1 MKQLIQSERIRR
13 FSLRKLSVGLVSA
26 TIGVFFCAGDYVGAN
41 ESTSSVQV
49 QYQYV
54 IDSELVST
62 EREAII
68 REPLQQVQAT
78 QDATYYL
85 VYRSDISTLKEQL
98 PNTGEHEAWL
108 SAIATVSGTAL
119 LLVAVKLTKK
129 KGPKILSVLLVI
141 GGMSCVLPV
150 VDAMESVILAHLNQ
164 TLSLEKGAF
173 LPEPAIIEN
182 YTYIGYIRA
191 NASEQGLELDK
202 LAGALS
208 QLTDSVDEATKTPI
222 VEGIIYPKLADDAIK
237 KLESDVS
244 VPPAPTVPIPEDST
258 PVEPPVSGETQPPES
273 DVPVPP
279 TPTVPIPE
287 DSTLVEPPVSGET
300 QPPESDVP
308 VPPTPTVPIPED
320 STPVEPPVSG
330 ETQPPESDVPVHA
343 EPTPPKVDPPIEED
357 SNPKEN
363 PPVIHPEEPI
373 IETEE
378 VEVAFET
385 HTQQSDELWEGD
397 REVVTQGQPG
407 RKRITKTYPSQ
418 NGQKVGEPTID
429 ETQLTP
435 PTHQVE
441 RVGTKPING
450 SVTEIHTELIDFNTR
465 YEDDATLDEGQTQE
479 VTAGSEGEATI
490 TTEYRTVRGVKTSE
504 VLSTKREVT
513 RTPIDKVIKQ
523 GTRPLP
529 EEPIIETEEVEVAFE
544 THTQQSD
551 ELWEGDREVVT
562 QGQPG
567 RNRITK
573 TYPSQNGQKVGE
585 PTIEET
591 QLTPPTHQV
600 ERVGTKPI
608 NGSVTEIHTE
618 LIDFNTRYEDD
629 ATLDEGQTQEVTAG
643 SEGEATITTE
653 YRTVRGV
660 KTSEVLSTKREVTRT
675 PIDKVIKQGTRPIA
689 KEKPTVELA
698 NIDIHEQER
707 EARIHYRVQ
716 DNDNALTR
724 IVVKLYAGDTLIKEV
739 AIVDVNHLSATLPD
753 LQSYVNYAIETVYDY
768 NLRTETQSETLPE
781 RQEFMIAPKL
791 LEFRDISDKELY
803 RVEEDGTLTRVTGF
817 STLPQDIDK
826 YIVKLKRSHHQ
837 DLILPVAK
845 IAPIDAQ
852 SAFKVT
858 VAHPR
863 LVTFNNLNTDTV
875 ENYSFDIDKI
885 VLQPNAYTSFA
896 ELVNA
901 IKQEPNG
908 THYLASDMIVPQG
921 GADTE
926 TYITTDFTGSLSSI
940 DGNKVYAIIGLDKPL
955 FNKVSN
961 ARISNLAFKK
971 ANLNLPNQKEFGVL
985 AKTASQATINN
996 VAVEGAIR
1004 GKQDIAGLVYKAENN
1019 TTLNHIKADVTLSVH
1034 NSARHLTYN
1043 VGGIVGTLFGS
1054 TLSHSQANVKIDA
1067 PIDAPGTSIGALVA
1081 GATSGSQI
1089 KNNYASGN
1097 ITVTST
1103 KGYVGGTIGKIAFS
1117 EVSHLISEVAVT
1129 NGSQLVGYNYGS
1141 NFNEA
1146 KVVTGIAKGNLD
1158 YYAGQ
1163 IAKADADVKLQQ
1175 WGLITSTTESST
1187 EETTSADVAFD
1198 YSGVRNAKAGYETSY
1213 ANVAKLLPFYD
1224 RHTIVKY
1231 GNLVDTNSKLFTTR
1245 LVSAIARKNDGTLIN
1260 VYRNPQEATQLLLHF
1275 ADGTS
1280 QQLALTWLGNYKDT
1294 KVQEYQLGDDL
1305 LYTPEQFANES
1316 RDFVASLVQPL
1327 SSVDYFS
1334 DAVANALSI
1343 TDEKDKKLNSL
1354 YLKDSFDTVKS
1365 HLATHLEQLLAHQ
1378 EGLDLSHATTQ
1389 RYLKQRILA
1398 NKEKLLLGL
1407 AYLNKWYGVQF
1418 DDTNVKELM
1427 MSNVGFYG
1435 KKVDMFSFLES
1446 LAETSDTLKA
1456 MNNQKTFANKIAK
1469 WIPNAT
1475 TLETYFNKNI
1485 RLFSPNKSLSDWF
1498 KSATKAFIYEAPSQ
1512 VVPDATIDVYTR
1524 LSRRENYAN
1533 YILPLLNVSDNSV
1546 YVVSTMTTLTFGS
1559 YGHHVDET
1567 LRANNPEVHRR
1578 EVERMNTT
1586 ELPKYAQRWAN
1597 FLDLWYRLVA
1607 EQVKPEFLNRDITVW
1622 DGYYIKDGTHKRW
1635 VAEFG
1640 DSYQAVNEFFGPINR
1655 WYRHNNGIGAY
1666 ANERSFIYFVEEE
1679 LLSTEGTSTFSHE
1692 MVHSLD
1698 KEVLLN
1704 GYGRRRGQSSESYA
1718 LGLLES
1724 VASPTAYYYGMNAI
1738 FDFGNAS
1745 SIYNKTP
1752 NQFKTPA
1759 DVQRYMKG
1767 MFDVTYLLELA
1778 EVEEMLKLDS
1788 NDRQRLLNK
1797 IVMKKDDPVYEN
1809 NALYYDAV
1817 DVVRAITPEEWR
1829 TMDLRS
1835 IDDFVA
1841 NNLILKNSINPEK
1854 EYVRDLLNNYYFL
1867 PLYVA
1872 MYGGYLNDQ
1881 GTVGG
1886 LQFRRTAFELLAEKG
1901 WEEGFIPY
1909 VTNQY
1914 LAQAQQER
1922 KPLSDTYIFNKIFNG
1937 TVTSYTEFKQQA
1949 YKERLAK
1956 KDQLKSVTINLNGQ
1970 NIAVDNYD
1978 KLKELFQQA
1987 LEKDVAKFKAG
1998 QGNVAFERQ
2007 QLKLA
2012 LIRAYSDRTD
2022 NFVHSIFEMHP

>member
-1 MKQLIQSERIRR
+1 MKQLIQGERIRR

-41 ESTSSVQV
+41 ESTNSVQV

-68 REPLQQVQAT
+68 REPLQQMQAT

-141 GGMSCVLPV
+141 GGMSYVLPV
-150 VDAMESVILAHLNQ
+150 VDAVESVILAHLNQ

-222 VEGIIYPKLADDAIK
+222 VEGIIYPKWADDAIK

-279 TPTVPIPE
+279 TPTVPISE

-320 STPVEPPVSG
+320 STLVEPPVSG
-330 ETQPPESDVPVHA
+330 ETQPPESDVPAPPAPAVPIPEDSTPVEPPVSGEPQPTESDVPVSPTPTVPIPEDSTPVEPPVSGEPQPTESDVPVHA

-378 VEVAFET
+378 VEIAFDT

-418 NGQKVGEPTID
+418 NGQKVGEPTIE

-441 RVGTKPING
+441 RIGTKPING
-450 SVTEIHTELIDFNTR
+450 SVTEIHTE
-465 YEDDATLDEGQTQE
+465 
-479 VTAGSEGEATI
+479 
-490 TTEYRTVRGVKTSE
+490 
-504 VLSTKREVT
+504 
-513 RTPIDKVIKQ
+513 P
-523 GTRPLP
+523 
-529 EEPIIETEEVEVAFE
+529 
-544 THTQQSD
+544 
-551 ELWEGDREVVT
+551 
-562 QGQPG
+562 
-567 RNRITK
+567 
-573 TYPSQNGQKVGE
+573 
-585 PTIEET
+585 
-591 QLTPPTHQV
+591 
-600 ERVGTKPI
+600 
-608 NGSVTEIHTE
+608 
-618 LIDFNTRYEDD
+618 IDFNTRYEDD

-724 IVVKLYAGDTLIKEV
+724 IVVKLYAGDTFIKEV

-753 LQSYVNYAIETVYDY
+753 LQPYVNYAIETVYDY
-768 NLRTETQSETLPE
+768 TLRTETQSETLPE
-781 RQEFMIAPKL
+781 RQEFMIAPKR

-817 STLPQDIDK
+817 STLPQDVDK

-845 IAPIDAQ
+845 IAPTNDQ

-885 VLQPNAYTSFA
+885 VLQPNAYTSFP

-985 AKTASQATINN
+985 AKTANQATINN
-996 VAVEGAIR
+996 VAVEGTIH

-1097 ITVTST
+1097 ITATST

-1117 EVSHLISEVAVT
+1117 EVNHLISEVAVT

-1146 KVVTGIAKGNLD
+1146 KIVTGIARGNSD

-1163 IAKADADVKLQQ
+1163 IAKADADAKLQQ

-1187 EETTSADVAFD
+1187 EETASADVVFD

-1245 LVSAIARKNDGTLIN
+1245 LVSVIARKNDGTLIN

-1275 ADGTS
+1275 VDGTS

-1305 LYTPEQFANES
+1305 LYTPEQFANEA

-1365 HLATHLEQLLAHQ
+1365 HLATHLEQLIAHQ

-1456 MNNQKTFANKIAK
+1456 MNNQKTFADKIAK

-1567 LRANNPEVHRR
+1567 LRASNPEVHRR

-1622 DGYYIKDGTHKRW
+1622 DGYYIKDGMNKRW

-1788 NDRQRLLNK
+1788 SDRQRLLNK
-1797 IVMKKDDPVYEN
+1797 IVMKKGDPVYEN

-1867 PLYVA
+1867 PLYVP

-1956 KDQLKSVTINLNGQ
+1956 KDQLKSVTIHLNGQ
-1970 NIAVDNYD
+1970 NIVVDNYD

-1987 LEKDVAKFKAG
+1987 LAKDVAKFKAG

-2022 NFVHSIFEMHP
+2022 NFAHSIFEMRP